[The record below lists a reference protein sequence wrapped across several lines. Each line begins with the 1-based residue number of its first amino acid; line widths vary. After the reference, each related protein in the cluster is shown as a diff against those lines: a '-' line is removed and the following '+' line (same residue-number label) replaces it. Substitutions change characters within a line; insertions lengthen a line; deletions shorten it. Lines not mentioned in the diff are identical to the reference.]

1 MGAQIKIKKIKEKM
15 KKYIGL
21 IILAI
26 SIIVSGVLIKS
37 RSVAIAEEKKEEIPY
52 VKTMM
57 ILPDTVKASISSQGI
72 VQPESELNLLSE
84 LNSRVEWLSPKMEA
98 GSSFKKGDTLI
109 VLDKR
114 DYELALIS
122 SESQVLN
129 AEVNLEREQAESE
142 LAKKEWKRVGVGS
155 GSNLALRKPQ
165 MAQAKATYAAAKAG
179 LEQAQRNLSRTIFI
193 APFDG
198 RVRNSKI
205 EVGTTVFPG
214 TPIGNI
220 YATGTYEVRLPIA
233 DQDVPFS
240 GLEFNGQKIEESK
253 RLDVIIIQGDNKW
266 LGKIVRTEA
275 EIDHITRMMAVVAK
289 IDDSDN
295 KMFTTPLAI
304 GQFVQAKISGIEIL
318 NISVLPRSS
327 VRNESVWV
335 VDSLKLLRNRSV
347 EVLRNE
353 DEFALIGEGFEPGD
367 RLLTS
372 RVSSLVNGLK
382 VTLELK

>member
-1 MGAQIKIKKIKEKM
+1 M

-21 IILAI
+21 IILAL
-26 SIIVSGVLIKS
+26 SIIIAGVLIKS
-37 RSVAIAEEKKEEIPY
+37 RPVAVAKENKENIPY

-57 ILPDTVKASISSQGI
+57 ILPRTVKASISSQGI
-72 VQPESELNLLSE
+72 VQPESELILLSE
-84 LNSRVEWLSPKMEA
+84 LSSRVEWLSPKMEA
-98 GSSFKKGDTLI
+98 GSSFKQGDTLI

-122 SESQVLN
+122 AESQVLN

-142 LAKKEWKRVGVGS
+142 LAKKEWKRVGAGLGS
-155 GSNLALRKPQ
+155 DLALRKPQ
-165 MAQAKATYAAAKAG
+165 MAQAKATYAAAKAS
-179 LEQAQRNLSRTIFI
+179 LEQAKRNLSRTIFI

-198 RVRNSKI
+198 RVRTSRI
-205 EVGTTVFPG
+205 DIGTTVFPG
-214 TPIGNI
+214 TSIGNI
-220 YATGTYEVRLPIA
+220 YATDAYEVRLPIA
-233 DQDVPFS
+233 DQDVPYS
-240 GLEFNGQKIEESK
+240 GLEFNGQKIEENK

-266 LGKIVRTEA
+266 PAKIVRTEA
-275 EIDHITRMMAVVAK
+275 EIDPVTRMMAVVAK
-289 IDDSDN
+289 VDNSDK
-295 KMFTTPLAI
+295 KMFTTPLAV

-335 VDSLKLLRNRSV
+335 VDNQMSMQNRSV
-347 EVLRNE
+347 DVLRNE
-353 DEFALIGEGFEPGD
+353 DDFALIGEGFEPGD

-372 RVSSLVNGLK
+372 RVSSLVNGLR

>member
-1 MGAQIKIKKIKEKM
+1 M

-21 IILAI
+21 IILAL
-26 SIIVSGVLIKS
+26 SIIIAGVLIKS
-37 RSVAIAEEKKEEIPY
+37 RPVAVAKENKENIPY

-57 ILPDTVKASISSQGI
+57 ILPRTVKASISSQGI
-72 VQPESELNLLSE
+72 VQPESELILLSE
-84 LNSRVEWLSPKMEA
+84 LSSRVEWLSPKMEA
-98 GSSFKKGDTLI
+98 GSSFKQGDTLI

-122 SESQVLN
+122 AESQVLN

-142 LAKKEWKRVGVGS
+142 LAKKEWKRVGAGLGS
-155 GSNLALRKPQ
+155 DLALRKPQ
-165 MAQAKATYAAAKAG
+165 MAQAKATYAAAKAS
-179 LEQAQRNLSRTIFI
+179 LEQAKRNLSRTIFI

-198 RVRNSKI
+198 RVRTSRI
-205 EVGTTVFPG
+205 DLGTTVFPG
-214 TPIGNI
+214 TSIGNI
-220 YATGTYEVRLPIA
+220 YATDAYEVRLPIA
-233 DQDVPFS
+233 DQDVPYS

-266 LGKIVRTEA
+266 PAKIVRTEA
-275 EIDHITRMMAVVAK
+275 EIDPVTRMMAVVAK
-289 IDDSDN
+289 VDNSDK
-295 KMFTTPLAI
+295 KMFTTPLVV

-318 NISVLPRSS
+318 DISVLPRSS

-335 VDSLKLLRNRSV
+335 VDNQMSMQNRSV
-347 EVLRNE
+347 DVLRNE
-353 DEFALIGEGFEPGD
+353 DDFSLIGEGFEPGD

-372 RVSSLVNGLK
+372 RVSSLVNGLI

>member
-1 MGAQIKIKKIKEKM
+1 M
-15 KKYIGL
+15 KKNIGL

-26 SIIVSGVLIKS
+26 SIVVAGVLIKS
-37 RSVAIAEEKKEEIPY
+37 RSVAVSEEKKEEIPY

-57 ILPDTVKASISSQGI
+57 ISPEMVKASISSQGI
-72 VQPESELNLLSE
+72 IQPESQLNLLSE

-98 GSSFKKGDTLI
+98 GSSFKQGDTLI

-122 SESQVLN
+122 TESEVLN
-129 AEVNLEREQAESE
+129 AEVNLEREQAESD
-142 LAKKEWKRVGVGS
+142 LAKKEWNRAGVGS
-155 GSNLALRKPQ
+155 GSDLALRKPQ
-165 MAQAKATYAAAKAG
+165 MAQAKATYAAAKAR
-179 LEQAQRNLSRTIFI
+179 LEQAQRNLNRTIFI

-205 EVGTTVFPG
+205 ELGTTVFPG
-214 TPIGNI
+214 TSIGNI

-240 GLEFNGQKIEESK
+240 GLEFNGQKIEKSK
-253 RLDVIIIQGDNKW
+253 QLDVIIIQGDNKW
-266 LGKIVRTEA
+266 SAKIVRTEA
-275 EIDHITRMMAVVAK
+275 DIDPITRMMAVVAK
-289 IDDSDN
+289 IDNSDI
-295 KMFTTPLAI
+295 KMFTMPLAV
-304 GQFVQAKISGIEIL
+304 GQFVQANIFGIEISD
-318 NISVLPRSS
+318 IFILPRSS

-335 VDSLKLLRNRSV
+335 VDRLMLMRNRSV

-353 DEFALIGEGFEPGD
+353 GDFALIGEGFEPGD

>member
-1 MGAQIKIKKIKEKM
+1 M

-21 IILAI
+21 IILAL
-26 SIIVSGVLIKS
+26 SIIIAGVLIKN
-37 RSVAIAEEKKEEIPY
+37 RSVAVAKENKEVIPY

-57 ILPDTVKASISSQGI
+57 ILPRTVKASISSQGI
-72 VQPESELNLLSE
+72 VQPESELILLSE
-84 LNSRVEWLSPKMEA
+84 LSSRVEWLSPKMEA
-98 GSSFKKGDTLI
+98 GSSFKQGDTLI

-122 SESQVLN
+122 AESQVLN

-142 LAKKEWKRVGVGS
+142 LAKKEWKRVGAGL
-155 GSNLALRKPQ
+155 GGDLALRKPQ
-165 MAQAKATYAAAKAG
+165 MAQAKATYAAAKAS
-179 LEQAQRNLSRTIFI
+179 LEQAKRNLSRTIFI

-198 RVRNSKI
+198 RVRTSRI
-205 EVGTTVFPG
+205 DLGTTVFPG
-214 TPIGNI
+214 TSIGNI
-220 YATGTYEVRLPIA
+220 YATDAYEVRLPIA
-233 DQDVPFS
+233 DQDVPYS

-266 LGKIVRTEA
+266 PAKIVRTEA
-275 EIDHITRMMAVVAK
+275 EIDPVTRMMAVVAK
-289 IDDSDN
+289 VDNSDK
-295 KMFTTPLAI
+295 KMFTTPLVV

-318 NISVLPRSS
+318 DISVLPRSS
-327 VRNESVWV
+327 VRNESVWI
-335 VDSLKLLRNRSV
+335 VDNQMSMQNRSV
-347 EVLRNE
+347 DVLRNE

-372 RVSSLVNGLK
+372 RVSSLVNGLR

>member
-1 MGAQIKIKKIKEKM
+1 M

-21 IILAI
+21 IILAL
-26 SIIVSGVLIKS
+26 SIIIAGVLIKS
-37 RSVAIAEEKKEEIPY
+37 RPVAVAKENKEDVPY

-57 ILPDTVKASISSQGI
+57 ILPRTVKASISSQGI
-72 VQPESELNLLSE
+72 VQPESELILLSE
-84 LNSRVEWLSPKMEA
+84 LSSRVEWLSPKMEA
-98 GSSFKKGDTLI
+98 GSSFKQGDTLI

-122 SESQVLN
+122 AESQVLN

-142 LAKKEWKRVGVGS
+142 LAKKEWKRVGAGLGS
-155 GSNLALRKPQ
+155 DLALRKPQ
-165 MAQAKATYAAAKAG
+165 MAQAKATYAAAKAS
-179 LEQAQRNLSRTIFI
+179 LEQAKRNLSRTIFI

-198 RVRNSKI
+198 RVRTSRI
-205 EVGTTVFPG
+205 DIGTTVFPG
-214 TPIGNI
+214 TSIGNI
-220 YATGTYEVRLPIA
+220 YATDAYEVRLPIA
-233 DQDVPFS
+233 DQDVPYS
-240 GLEFNGQKIEESK
+240 GLEFNGQKIEENK

-266 LGKIVRTEA
+266 PAKIVRTEA
-275 EIDHITRMMAVVAK
+275 EIDPVTRMMAVVAK
-289 IDDSDN
+289 VDNSDK
-295 KMFTTPLAI
+295 KMFSTPLAV
-304 GQFVQAKISGIEIL
+304 GQFVQAKISGIEIS

-335 VDSLKLLRNRSV
+335 VDNQMSMQNRSV
-347 EVLRNE
+347 DVLRNE
-353 DEFALIGEGFEPGD
+353 DDFALIGEGFELGD

>member
-1 MGAQIKIKKIKEKM
+1 M

-21 IILAI
+21 IILAL
-26 SIIVSGVLIKS
+26 SIIIAGVLIKS
-37 RSVAIAEEKKEEIPY
+37 RPVAVAKENKENIPY

-57 ILPDTVKASISSQGI
+57 ILPRTVKASISSQGI
-72 VQPESELNLLSE
+72 VQPESELILLSE
-84 LNSRVEWLSPKMEA
+84 LSSRVEWLSPKMEA
-98 GSSFKKGDTLI
+98 GSSFKQGDTLI

-122 SESQVLN
+122 AESQVLN

-142 LAKKEWKRVGVGS
+142 LAKKEWKRVGAGLGS
-155 GSNLALRKPQ
+155 DLALRKPQ
-165 MAQAKATYAAAKAG
+165 MAQAKATYAAAKAS
-179 LEQAQRNLSRTIFI
+179 LEQAKRNLSRTIFI

-198 RVRNSKI
+198 RVRTSRI
-205 EVGTTVFPG
+205 DIGTTVFPG
-214 TPIGNI
+214 TSIGNI
-220 YATGTYEVRLPIA
+220 YATDAYEVRLPIA
-233 DQDVPFS
+233 DQDVPYS
-240 GLEFNGQKIEESK
+240 GLEFNGQKIEENK

-266 LGKIVRTEA
+266 PAKIVRTEA
-275 EIDHITRMMAVVAK
+275 EIDPVTRMMAVVAK
-289 IDDSDN
+289 VDNSDK
-295 KMFTTPLAI
+295 KMFTTPLAV

-335 VDSLKLLRNRSV
+335 VDNQMTMQNRSV
-347 EVLRNE
+347 DVLRNE
-353 DEFALIGEGFEPGD
+353 DDFALIGEGFEPGD

-372 RVSSLVNGLK
+372 RVSSLVNGLR

>member
-1 MGAQIKIKKIKEKM
+1 M

-21 IILAI
+21 IILAV
-26 SIIVSGVLIKS
+26 SIVVAGVLIKS
-37 RSVAIAEEKKEEIPY
+37 RSVAVSEEKKEEIPY

-57 ILPDTVKASISSQGI
+57 ISPEMVKASISSQGI
-72 VQPESELNLLSE
+72 IQPESQLNLLSE

-98 GSSFKKGDTLI
+98 GSSFKQGDTLI

-122 SESQVLN
+122 TESEVLN
-129 AEVNLEREQAESE
+129 AEVNLEREQAESD
-142 LAKKEWKRVGVGS
+142 LAKKEWNRAGVGS
-155 GSNLALRKPQ
+155 GSDLALRKPQ
-165 MAQAKATYAAAKAG
+165 MAQAKATYAAAKAR
-179 LEQAQRNLSRTIFI
+179 LEQAQRNLNRTIFI

-205 EVGTTVFPG
+205 ELGTTVFPG
-214 TPIGNI
+214 TSIGNI

-240 GLEFNGQKIEESK
+240 GLEFNGQKIEKSK
-253 RLDVIIIQGDNKW
+253 QLDVIIIQGDNKW
-266 LGKIVRTEA
+266 SAKIVRTEA
-275 EIDHITRMMAVVAK
+275 DIDPITRMMAVVAK
-289 IDDSDN
+289 IDNSDI
-295 KMFTTPLAI
+295 KMFTMPLAV
-304 GQFVQAKISGIEIL
+304 GQFVQANIFGIEISD
-318 NISVLPRSS
+318 IFILPRSS

-335 VDSLKLLRNRSV
+335 VDRLMLMRNRSV
-347 EVLRNE
+347 KVLRNE
-353 DEFALIGEGFEPGD
+353 GDFALIGEGFEPGD